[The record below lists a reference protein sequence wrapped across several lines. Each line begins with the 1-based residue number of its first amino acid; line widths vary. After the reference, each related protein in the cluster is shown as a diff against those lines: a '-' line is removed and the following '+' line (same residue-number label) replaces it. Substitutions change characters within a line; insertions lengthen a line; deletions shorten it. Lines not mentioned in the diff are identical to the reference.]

1 MWVYL
6 HVFSSKKVTTD
17 NVRNFFQ
24 VTLDQN
30 FKEHFSHIFLQSY
43 LVTKTIFFNNI
54 KLLTIMQLKRHVI
67 EAILLL
73 IFEYSYFLSKNLYK
87 IVVTLLLKKQLMI
100 VLDLAVWSPLYI
112 W

>member
-1 MWVYL
+1 
-6 HVFSSKKVTTD
+6 
-17 NVRNFFQ
+17 
-24 VTLDQN
+24 
-30 FKEHFSHIFLQSY
+30 
-43 LVTKTIFFNNI
+43 
-54 KLLTIMQLKRHVI
+54 MQLKRHVI